1 MLLKA
6 QLVKK
11 LLAMQETKVR
21 PLGREDPLGREMAT
35 HFSILD
41 WKIPRT
47 EEPGGLQ
54 PIWSKELETTETT

>member
-1 MLLKA
+1 MGFPISSVSKESVCSA
-6 QLVKK
+6 VDPDS
-11 LLAMQETKVR
+11 T
-21 PLGREDPLGREMAT
+21 LGQEDPLGREKAT

-54 PIWSKELETTETT
+54 PMWSQESDMT